1 MNAALEPTRAALRP
15 ITWLPSGRVDRVSLS
30 SAVEDK
36 LFFAQVRE
44 DPRVEIDGIQARAS
58 DTVVVVGSGGC
69 TALSLLGAGAGEVHA
84 VDTNRSQNHLTELKT
99 VALRELARHE
109 AIGFLGGSAMPGRYR
124 LARYGEMRQHLH
136 DDTAAYWDARASAIE
151 GGVINAGVSERFI
164 RLVCYAVR
172 NVVHRPGLVERML
185 DCRTLDAQRALFDEE
200 WNTAAWRALFTVLLN
215 RWSMSRAYDPRF
227 FEKIGRVDFAEHFR
241 QLAKHALTEI
251 PVADNYF
258 LHQMLTGFY
267 PTGYE
272 QGVPPYLGESGAD
285 VIASRQNRLLIVDGS
300 ITQHLGTLADRS
312 VHGFALSNVC
322 EWMDQAGIDELFA
335 EVDRVAA
342 PGARIVFRNFVGW
355 TELPPGIRRLEEDHS
370 AGPALLRGDRSVVQ
384 SRVVICRARAS
395 R

>member
-1 MNAALEPTRAALRP
+1 MITAREPMRTALRP
-15 ITWLPSGRVDRVSLS
+15 LTWLPSGRVDRVRLA
-30 SAVEDK
+30 SAIDDK
-36 LFFAQVRE
+36 LFFAQARE
-44 DPRVEIDGIQARAS
+44 DPRVELEAIRPRAS

-69 TALSLLGAGAGEVHA
+69 TALSLLGGGAGEVHA

-109 AIGFLGGSAMPGRYR
+109 AIGFLGGSAMPSRYR

-136 DDTAAYWDARASAIE
+136 DDTAAYWDARAGAIE
-151 GGVINAGVSERFI
+151 DGVINAGVSERFI
-164 RLVCYAVR
+164 RLVCSAVR
-172 NVVHRPGLVERML
+172 NVVHRPGLVRRML
-185 DCRTLDAQRALFDEE
+185 DRRTLEAQRALFDEE

-227 FEKIGRVDFAEHFR
+227 FEQIGRADFAEHFC

-267 PTGYE
+267 PSDRDE
-272 QGVPPYLGESGAD
+272 GVPPYLGESGAD

-300 ITQHLGTLADRS
+300 ITEHLGTLDDRS
-312 VHGFALSNVC
+312 VNGFALSNVC
-322 EWMDQAGIDELFA
+322 EWMDQAGIDQLFA
-335 EVDRVAA
+335 EVERVAA

-355 TELPPGIRRLEEDHS
+355 TELPPGVRRLEEDHE
-370 AGPALLRGDRSVVQ
+370 AGPVLLRGDRSVVQ
-384 SRVVICRARAS
+384 SRVVVCRTEADR
-395 R
+395 